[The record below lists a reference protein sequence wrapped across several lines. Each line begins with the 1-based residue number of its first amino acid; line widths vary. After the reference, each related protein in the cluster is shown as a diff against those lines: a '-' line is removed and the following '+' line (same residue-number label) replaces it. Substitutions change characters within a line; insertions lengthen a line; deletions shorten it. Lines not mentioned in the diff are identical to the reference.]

1 MPEYFPFNITHDS
14 FLRSILSD
22 RGAAIAFMQT
32 FLPDS
37 VSDRLDIEAFT
48 HDSTTFLS
56 RDMSTRYA
64 DLLFEIPVK
73 NSAKKVT
80 VAILVELKS
89 VQEKYVSF
97 QLLEYV
103 ALAYRKQVKKKRRLQ
118 LIIPV
123 IYYHGKSRWV
133 PKSTIDFF
141 EDVPP
146 DFIKYI
152 PQFDQIFI
160 DLKGKPA
167 EEIDDIR
174 DGLLKTAI
182 QIQFLRFLEQ
192 LDTALLIKIF
202 TGLDA
207 QKYGNYIQ
215 PILVYLYKY
224 NDLSKDYTN
233 FMSELPE
240 PIKSKT
246 MTTYERILADGEAI
260 GIEKGIAKGK
270 AEGEAKSKIDV
281 VLRAHSNGIDITMIA
296 NITGLSIARIQK
308 ILTDHGKKK
317 SQ

>member
-1 MPEYFPFNITHDS
+1 M
-14 FLRSILSD
+14 
-22 RGAAIAFMQT
+22 
-32 FLPDS
+32 
-37 VSDRLDIEAFT
+37 
-48 HDSTTFLS
+48 
-56 RDMSTRYA
+56 
-64 DLLFEIPVK
+64 
-73 NSAKKVT
+73 
-80 VAILVELKS
+80 
-89 VQEKYVSF
+89 
-97 QLLEYV
+97 
-103 ALAYRKQVKKKRRLQ
+103 
-118 LIIPV
+118 
-123 IYYHGKSRWV
+123 
-133 PKSTIDFF
+133 
-141 EDVPP
+141 PP